1 MLEGFSEWLTNTP
14 VSTFLANTTH
24 VSTWL
29 IVPVSQT
36 VHIIGV
42 AVVMIAVGMLNLR
55 LLGIAGTRQSFAQMT
70 GQYMPWLWG
79 ALIALFVT
87 GALQTLAEPGR
98 ELLNVGFRIKMVLLV
113 IVVAITML
121 YERRLKI
128 DPNYWESSSDRRAL
142 AHRLAAFSLVLWVG
156 IVAAGRLI
164 AYLDMRLE

>member
-1 MLEGFSEWLTNTP
+1 MCSSDL
-14 VSTFLANTTH
+14 
-24 VSTWL
+24 
-29 IVPVSQT
+29 
-36 VHIIGV
+36 
-42 AVVMIAVGMLNLR
+42 